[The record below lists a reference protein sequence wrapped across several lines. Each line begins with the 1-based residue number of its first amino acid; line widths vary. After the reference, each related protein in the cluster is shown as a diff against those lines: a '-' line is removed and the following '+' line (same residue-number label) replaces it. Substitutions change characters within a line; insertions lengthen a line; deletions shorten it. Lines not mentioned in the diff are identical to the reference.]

1 MTNQKKHVVLV
12 TGLSGLI
19 GGALRTHLDPARY
32 ELRSLGRRAVD
43 GVPSHRA
50 DIGDLDAIQPAFAGV
65 DTVVHLAAAV
75 GHPPFETLLRANV
88 VGTYNV
94 FEAARRAG
102 VARVIFA
109 SSGAVVSG
117 WERTEPYRALTE
129 GRYEGLRDWPL
140 ITHETPLR
148 PSGLYGAS
156 KAWGEAL
163 ARQYSDAHGLS
174 VICLRIGRVRAEDRP
189 REPREFSVWLSRRD
203 VARMIERCLLA
214 PATLRFDIFFVTSRN
229 RWNYRDIDHAR
240 AVVGFEP
247 VDVAE
252 DHRT

>member
-1 MTNQKKHVVLV
+1 MANAKKHVVLV

-19 GGALRTHLDPARY
+19 GSALRTHLDPERY
-32 ELRSLGRRAVD
+32 ELRSLSRRAVE

-50 DIGDLDAIQPAFAGV
+50 DIGDLDAIKPAFAGV

-75 GHPPFETLLRANV
+75 GNPPFEALLRANV

-94 FEAARRAG
+94 FEAARLAG
-102 VARVIFA
+102 VSRVIFA

-117 WERTEPYRALTE
+117 WERAEPYLALSE

-140 ITHETPLR
+140 ITSDTPLR

-163 ARQYSDAHGLS
+163 ARHYSDTHGLS

-189 REPREFSVWLSRRD
+189 REPREFAVWLSQRD
-203 VARMIERCLLA
+203 AARMIERCVAA
-214 PATLRFDIFFVTSRN
+214 PATLRFDIFFVASRN
-229 RWNYRDIDHAR
+229 RWGYRDIDHAR
-240 AVVGFEP
+240 RVVGFEP
-247 VDVAE
+247 VDAAE
-252 DHRT
+252 HHRT

>member
-1 MTNQKKHVVLV
+1 MTNQKTRVVLV

-19 GGALRTHLDPARY
+19 GGALRTHLDPGQY
-32 ELRSLGRRAVD
+32 ELRSLSRRAVD

-65 DTVVHLAAAV
+65 DAVVHLAAAV
-75 GHPPFETLLRANV
+75 GQPPFETLLRANV

-102 VARVIFA
+102 VSRVIFA

-117 WERTEPYRALTE
+117 WERAEPYLALTE
-129 GRYEGLRDWPL
+129 GRYEGLRDWPMM
-140 ITHETPLR
+140 TPETPLR

-203 VARMIERCLLA
+203 VARMIECCLAA
-214 PATLRFDIFFVTSRN
+214 PATLRFDVFFVTSRN
-229 RWNYRDIDHAR
+229 RWSYRDIDHAR

>member
-1 MTNQKKHVVLV
+1 MTNEKKHVVLV

-19 GGALRTHLDPARY
+19 GSAVRTHLDPGQY
-32 ELRSLGRRAVD
+32 ELRSLSRRAVD

-75 GHPPFETLLRANV
+75 GSPSFETLLRANV

-102 VARVIFA
+102 VSRVIFA

-117 WERTEPYRALTE
+117 WERTEPYLALTQ
-129 GRYEGLRDWPL
+129 GRYEGLRDWPMM
-140 ITHETPLR
+140 THETPLR

-203 VARMIERCLLA
+203 VARMIERCLAA
-214 PATLRFDIFFVTSRN
+214 PATLRFDVFFVTSRN
-229 RWNYRDIDHAR
+229 RWSYRDIDHAR